1 MKINNKGFTL
11 VELIAVIVIIAIIA
25 AITTPR
31 VIESFNQGKESS
43 YDIMI
48 NNIVTSSKAYYEE
61 CQFGGLTHNGTSCSN
76 EGTINLTLNDLVN
89 TGFLT
94 STTETAKDETNTK
107 KITHH
112 NTKDPNTKEDIG
124 SCSISITKAKEGQKY
139 VYIVN
144 STTSDEKCPK
154 GQLGRV
160 N

>member
-11 VELIAVIVIIAIIA
+11 VELIAIIVIIAIIA

-94 STTETAKDETNTK
+94 GTNETAEDGTVTKVIKDLN
-107 KITHH
+107 IQ
-112 NTKDPNTKEDIG
+112 EDIG

>member
-94 STTETAKDETNTK
+94 GTNETAEDGTVTK
-107 KITHH
+107 VI
-112 NTKDPNTKEDIG
+112 KDPNTKEDIG

-144 STTSDEKCPK
+144 STTSDGKCPK

>member
-94 STTETAKDETNTK
+94 GTNETAEDGTVTK
-107 KITHH
+107 VI
-112 NTKDPNTKEDIG
+112 KDPNTKEDIG
-124 SCSISITKAKEGQKY
+124 SCSISITKAKKEKKY